1 MIAYSIRF
9 TQEATHSDKILPR
22 FIDEPWGPGTSEG
35 QVIFEWEFINT
46 SGIISQIR
54 EADACLLLANKY
66 CQDPDAEDAG
76 EKTLL
81 TFIRS

>member
-1 MIAYSIRF
+1 MLEYSIRF

-22 FIDEPWGPGTSEG
+22 LIDEPRGLGTSEG
-35 QVIFEWEFINT
+35 EVISEWEFIIINT
-46 SGIISQIR
+46 PGISQIR

-76 EKTLL
+76 EKK
-81 TFIRS
+81 